1 MSVMSK
7 GSAAPARRVAAGFA
21 MPAVETRKVDQA
33 EIEAVVQSVVATLRG
48 DMTAAELSLFAE
60 LEGLSRF
67 IRHAKQEIAAL
78 RPDEIQDK
86 HLPSATDELDAIV
99 GSTAE
104 ATHTILDS
112 VEKIEKASGTL
123 TGEAKDS
130 IANAVTNIYEA
141 CNFQDVTGQRIGKVV
156 RTLKQIEAK
165 VAGLVK
171 AFGDEIERV
180 AASSP
185 GLVES
190 TAPVGLDADKAL
202 LNGPQLPGAG
212 NSQADIDALFGSD

>member
-60 LEGLSRF
+60 LDGLSRF

>member
-1 MSVMSK
+1 MSAMSN

-21 MPAVETRKVDQA
+21 MPAAETRKVDQA

-141 CNFQDVTGQRIGKVV
+141 CNFQDITGQRIGKVV

-185 GLVES
+185 ALVES
-190 TAPVGLDADKAL
+190 TAPVESDADKGL

>member
-1 MSVMSK
+1 MSI
-7 GSAAPARRVAAGFA
+7 GNAASAKRAAGYGK
-21 MPAVETRKVDQA
+21 PAAEARTVDRA

-48 DMTAAELSLFAE
+48 GMTAAELSLFAE

-67 IRHAKQEIAAL
+67 IRHAKLEIAAL

-112 VEKIEKASGTL
+112 VERIEKVCATLSGD
-123 TGEAKDS
+123 AKTD
-130 IANAVTNIYEA
+130 IANAVTSIYEA
-141 CNFQDVTGQRIGKVV
+141 CNFQDITGQRIGKVV

-165 VAGLVK
+165 VVGLVE
-171 AFGDEIERV
+171 AFGDEIDRV
-180 AASSP
+180 AAANP
-185 GLVES
+185 GLVEA
-190 TAPVGLDADKAL
+190 TKDEADADKAL
-202 LNGPQLPGAG
+202 LNGPQLPGGG
-212 NSQADIDALFGSD
+212 NTQADIDALFGSD